1 MKITQISVFL
11 ENQPG
16 RLTLAAKTLAD
27 ANIDIRT
34 LSFADTSDFGILRLL
49 LDEPE
54 RGLSIL
60 EKANFTVK
68 ATEVVAVEVPD
79 SPGGLA
85 KVLGTIAQAQ
95 VSIEYMYAYTRPK
108 GENAVMIFCFDNN
121 AEVIALLEKNGLNLL
136 SNADLKR

>member
-34 LSFADTSDFGILRLL
+34 LSLADTSDFGILRLL

-95 VSIEYMYAYTRPK
+95 VSIEYMYAYTRP
-108 GENAVMIFCFDNN
+108 
-121 AEVIALLEKNGLNLL
+121 
-136 SNADLKR
+136 

>member
-34 LSFADTSDFGILRLL
+34 LSLADTSDFGILRLL

-54 RGLSIL
+54 RGLAVL

-85 KVLGTIAQAQ
+85 KVLDTIVQTK